1 MKYISTRGQAAA
13 VCAAD
18 AIIKGIAEDG
28 GLYVPESIPA
38 WFPQDIAAMSYAE
51 MAKKIF
57 ALYLTDFAQEE
68 IDHIVDEAYAAKN
81 FPDGP
86 VGVTF
91 LDDTEVLELWHGP
104 TSAFKD
110 MALQVLPYLLVASL
124 RKSGGDKEIVI
135 LVATSGDTGKAAL
148 EGFSDVPHTRIIVFY
163 PKDGVSPIQELQ
175 MNTTAGANTRV
186 IGVKGN
192 FDDCQNGVKDIF
204 GDRRLAAD
212 MAAKGLY
219 FSSANSINWGRL
231 LPQIVYYFYGY
242 AAMVKEGRIRQGE
255 PIDISV
261 PTGNFGDILAGW
273 YAMRM
278 GLPVRRFICA
288 SNKNKVLTDALEDG
302 YYDRERPF
310 YKTSSPSMDILISSN
325 FERYIFDISGNDSK
339 LTAELFRQLKE
350 DGHFTIPDGLRN
362 SDAAPMRGGYAEEE
376 QCLAAIRD
384 VFAAYHYVLDPHSAV
399 GYEVASRLRRDEQ
412 GRPPLLLVS
421 TASPYKFPEAVLGAL
436 GELPQDADEMALPG
450 ILARVS
456 GTAVPPNLAELADLP
471 VKHDTVCAKEEME
484 AVIRRDMGL

>member
-288 SNKNKVLTDALEDG
+288 SNKRCLPTRWKMAITTGNG
-302 YYDRERPF
+302 RFIRRPARPWISLSPVI
-310 YKTSSPSMDILISSN
+310 SSVISLISAAM
-325 FERYIFDISGNDSK
+325 
-339 LTAELFRQLKE
+339 TV
-350 DGHFTIPDGLRN
+350 N
-362 SDAAPMRGGYAEEE
+362 SPRS
-376 QCLAAIRD
+376 
-384 VFAAYHYVLDPHSAV
+384 FSA
-399 GYEVASRLRRDEQ
+399 S
-412 GRPPLLLVS
+412 
-421 TASPYKFPEAVLGAL
+421 
-436 GELPQDADEMALPG
+436 
-450 ILARVS
+450 
-456 GTAVPPNLAELADLP
+456 
-471 VKHDTVCAKEEME
+471 
-484 AVIRRDMGL
+484 